1 MTIKKQFLAASAL
14 ALSLGFASYSTA
26 TVVYTNDFSSGT
38 ATGITGANTVQTA
51 PGTEKFVGFL
61 NKGATSTLS
70 LTGLAAHTSVTI
82 DFDVIGLRSL
92 DGITSGDNF
101 AFKMNGSEIFRDY
114 YGHSGGYSTGV
125 ILGPTTGTLVGHHDP
140 SDWYGQYHGGASTY
154 HYSLNFVDSAA
165 AISFDF
171 IGNTNQIWND
181 EAFGLD
187 NIVVSTNAV
196 DSSNVPEP
204 SSIALIALGLLGF
217 GASRRRGMNK

>member
-51 PGTEKFVGFL
+51 PSTEKFVGFL
-61 NKGATSTLS
+61 NYGATSTLS

-82 DFDVIGLRSL
+82 DFDVIGLKSL
-92 DGITSGDNF
+92 DGTTYGDNF
-101 AFKMNGSEIFRDY
+101 VLEMNGTEIFKDY
-114 YGHSGGYSTGV
+114 YGHSSGYLV
-125 ILGPTTGTLVGHHDP
+125 GPTTGTLVSHDQTALGYGHF
-140 SDWYGQYHGGASTY
+140 YGGASTY
-154 HYSLNFVDSAA
+154 HYSLNFADSAA

-171 IGNTNQIWND
+171 IGNTDQPWTD

-196 DSSNVPEP
+196 SGGNVPEP

-217 GASRRRGMNK
+217 GASRRRRMSK